1 MDMISVPIPI
11 TAAFTALLAL
21 MLVAVSV
28 RVTMLRAKKKVNLF
42 DGGDEDLGRAIRVQG
57 NFTEYVPM
65 ALALIGLLEWMAA
78 KHWVVYA
85 LGIALLAARVVHAFG
100 IYAGVFPA
108 RVIGTSVTWI
118 VLAAGALLVLGVL
131 A

>member
-1 MDMISVPIPI
+1 MGMISIPIPI

-42 DGGDEDLGRAIRVQG
+42 DGGDADLGRAIRVQG

-65 ALALIGLLEWMAA
+65 ALALMGLLEWMAA
-78 KHWVVYA
+78 EHWVIYA
-85 LGIALLAARVVHAFG
+85 LGVALLAARVAHAFG
-100 IYAGVFPA
+100 IYASVFPA
-108 RVIGTSVTWI
+108 RVAGTSVTWI
-118 VLAAGALLVLGVL
+118 VLAAGGLLVLGIL